1 MWTWVLRENPR
12 QAGLRHLCID
22 GKHRD
27 AWRGSERFLSALEAT
42 DKSIQEKENQ
52 TEQQLK
58 PLSDPG
64 WRAQRGKETA
74 MFMDSKTRGS
84 RKARKGEQQ
93 ATLIVCVCVCAHA
106 CVLICVCV
114 RYCVSV

>member
-27 AWRGSERFLSALEAT
+27 AWRGSESFLSALEAI

-58 PLSDPG
+58 PLSDLG
-64 WRAQRGKETA
+64 WRAQRGKEKA
-74 MFMDSKTRGS
+74 MFTDSKTKGS
-84 RKARKGEQQ
+84 RKARKGEQL
-93 ATLIVCVCVCAHA
+93 AMLIACVCVCVCM
-106 CVLICVCV
+106 
-114 RYCVSV
+114 CVSVCVLVF